1 MTENIIKIN
10 GTTVEPGERAKV
22 KIGVG
27 NLPSGTK
34 IYIEAHVFRAQ
45 EPGPCVLIVGGVH
58 GDEINGIQ
66 IVRKALENRLFEN
79 IRLGSVI
86 AIPLLNVYGFINYSR
101 DLPDGKDVNR
111 SFPGSSKGSLASRVA
126 RAMTKEILPNA
137 DYLIDFHTGGSFR
150 YNYPQIRYT
159 ASDER
164 AADLA
169 KQFSPP
175 IILQKPLIPKSFRK
189 MAFESDVPTLV
200 FEGGEAVRIEGFTI
214 DVGLAGMSRVL
225 KFLKLLKNAPPPQF
239 EPKLFKKS
247 SWVRSPK
254 AGLFIWTQHSGNSV
268 VKGEPIGMIK
278 DPQGEWS
285 YKVLAPKSGYIVGH
299 SNASVVHVGD
309 ALFHF
314 AYDE

>member
-1 MTENIIKIN
+1 MTENVIKIN
-10 GTTVEPGERAKV
+10 GTTVEPGERTKV

-34 IYIEAHVFRAQ
+34 IYIESHVFRAQ
-45 EPGPCVLIVGGVH
+45 APGPCVLIVGGVH

-79 IRLGSVI
+79 LVCG
-86 AIPLLNVYGFINYSR
+86 
-101 DLPDGKDVNR
+101 
-111 SFPGSSKGSLASRVA
+111 GSSKGSLASRVA

-150 YNYPQIRYT
+150 YNHPQVRYT
-159 ASDER
+159 ANDKE
-164 AADLA
+164 AEKLA
-169 KQFSPP
+169 NAFAPP
-175 IILQKPLIPKSFRK
+175 ILLQKPLIPKSFRK
-189 MAFESDVPTLV
+189 MALEMGVPTLV
-200 FEGGEAVRIEGFTI
+200 YEGGEAVRIEGFTI
-214 DVGLAGMSRVL
+214 DVGLSGMSRVL
-225 KFLKLLKNAPPPQF
+225 KSLKLLKNAPPAQF
-239 EPKLFKKS
+239 EPKHFKKS

-268 VKGEPIGMIK
+268 VKGEPLGTIK

-314 AYDE
+314 AYND